1 VDEND
6 NPDPVPVSNN
16 DVSLLDRIIVL
27 KKKLENETG
36 SIIKRRIIAKNSIIR
51 MLYIKDIYTTMLIVK

>member
-51 MLYIKDIYTTMLIVK
+51 MLYIKDIYTTMLTVK